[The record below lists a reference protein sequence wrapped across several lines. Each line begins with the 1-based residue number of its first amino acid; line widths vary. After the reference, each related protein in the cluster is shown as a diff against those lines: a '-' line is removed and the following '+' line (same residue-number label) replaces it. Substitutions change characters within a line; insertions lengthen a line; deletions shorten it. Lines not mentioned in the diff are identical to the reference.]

1 MKHKAS
7 FFHCITVTTTVKDSV
22 KSECKGYAEAVKN
35 SCNPVMSPQTLKNL
49 VKQVVKEKDRS
60 RNLIVFGLEENEKEI
75 ISEKIGDLLEM
86 MGERPKTEAYRL
98 EKFSSEKTSLR
109 PVKVTMT
116 SAGNVHHF
124 LEKAKQLKKFSKYS
138 KVFLS
143 PDRSPGER
151 EAHKLLVMELKK
163 RIASDP
169 QWHHFIRNSAV
180 CSDSKVD

>member
-1 MKHKAS
+1 
-7 FFHCITVTTTVKDSV
+7 
-22 KSECKGYAEAVKN
+22 
-35 SCNPVMSPQTLKNL
+35 
-49 VKQVVKEKDRS
+49 
-60 RNLIVFGLEENEKEI
+60 
-75 ISEKIGDLLEM
+75 

-98 EKFSSEKTSLR
+98 GKFSSEKTSPR

-163 RIASDP
+163 RIALIADDHPKASFHS
-169 QWHHFIRNSAV
+169 QLSCV
-180 CSDSKVD
+180 Q